1 MRNKELESMR
11 NKLLTF
17 FYVSASFKNK
27 QTGRNKKLESIL
39 PTKPTFSFLIP
50 YSLFLIFLAS
60 CSVQKQIA
68 KSANEDVLSNKA
80 LSTAHVGI
88 SIYEPV
94 ANKYWFNYQGDKY
107 FVPASNTKIP
117 TCYAAMK
124 YLGDS
129 LVGLRYKKKNDSL
142 YYISPTGDPTFLYQN
157 YSYQPVYEF
166 FKNTSWGTS
175 YFFKWESLWHT
186 KGLGSGWSW
195 SDFMEPYMAERSP
208 FPMYGNLIKFKKG
221 GDPQRAEGIF
231 HIPDGGY
238 DPLGGD
244 ESDIEQNKFTIT
256 RELGTNRFF
265 FKHSDKKFDS
275 TSLTLTDLDNFYE
288 VKYILADTIRKDDL
302 HIIAGRMKTEK
313 DAVLISGG
321 TWQNIKTQPTDSL
334 LKPMM
339 HRSDN
344 FFAEQS
350 LLMVS
355 NELLGVMNDEK
366 IIDTL
371 LKTDFKDL
379 PQKPRWVDG
388 SGLSRYN
395 LFTPQDFVA
404 ILNKMK
410 NEFGMERIKI
420 ILPTGGEGTISSYYK
435 ADSGYIYGKTGT
447 LSGVVAFS
455 GFLYTKKGKLLIF
468 STLVNNHQ
476 ASATEVRRAI
486 EKFIQGV
493 RNKY

>member
-1 MRNKELESMR
+1 MKI
-11 NKLLTF
+11 KLLNKWPQLIILN
-17 FYVSASFKNK
+17 SALL
-27 QTGRNKKLESIL
+27 T
-39 PTKPTFSFLIP
+39 
-50 YSLFLIFLAS
+50 LFTS
-60 CSVQKQIA
+60 CSIQKQIA
-68 KSANEDVLSNKA
+68 RSAKADVRDTKA
-80 LSTAHVGI
+80 LQTAHVGI
-88 SIYEPV
+88 SIFDP
-94 ANKYWFNYQGDKY
+94 ATNKYLYNYQGDKY
-107 FVPASNTKIP
+107 FVPASNTKLP

-129 LVGLRYKKKNDSL
+129 LVGLRYQTLQEDSM
-142 YYISPTGDPTFLYQN
+142 IMIWETGDPSFLHPDFRNQPIFDFLKKFKRISFVGTR
-157 YSYQPVYEF
+157 YSDF
-166 FKNTSWGTS
+166 FGNGWAWNDYKEDYMAQRSGFPIYGNVIRL
-175 YFFKWESLWHT
+175 KWES
-186 KGLGSGWSW
+186 
-195 SDFMEPYMAERSP
+195 
-208 FPMYGNLIKFKKG
+208 
-221 GDPQRAEGIF
+221 
-231 HIPDGGY
+231 
-238 DPLGGD
+238 
-244 ESDIEQNKFTIT
+244 
-256 RELGTNRFF
+256 
-265 FKHSDKKFDS
+265 
-275 TSLTLTDLDNFYE
+275 
-288 VKYILADTIRKDDL
+288 
-302 HIIAGRMKTEK
+302 TEK
-313 DAVLISGG
+313 VISIPKFFQKDFFVAEKMKNGFEVIKPWEENKIIFWNGKQKNKDVPFHPDMATISGLLKDTLG
-321 TWQNIKTQPTDSL
+321 INVYVNYSELPFQKLVIHSQPTDSL

-355 NELLGVMNDEK
+355 NEMLGVMNDEK

-395 LFTPQDFVA
+395 LFTPQDFVF

-410 NEFGMERIKI
+410 NEFGMERIKV

-435 ADSGYIYGKTGT
+435 ADSGYIFGKTGT

-476 ASATEVRRAI
+476 ASATEVRRAM
-486 EKFIQGV
+486 ERFLQGV

>member
-1 MRNKELESMR
+1 MKGRFNHR
-11 NKLLTF
+11 GIQLLIF
-17 FYVSASFKNK
+17 N
-27 QTGRNKKLESIL
+27 
-39 PTKPTFSFLIP
+39 
-50 YSLFLIFLAS
+50 YSLLILSA
-60 CSVQKQIA
+60 CSVNKQIA
-68 KSANEDVLSNKA
+68 KSAQADVLDAKA
-80 LSTAHVGI
+80 LQTAHIGI
-88 SIYEPV
+88 SIFDPA
-94 ANKYWFNYQGDKY
+94 ANKYLYNYQGDKY

-129 LVGLRYKKKNDSL
+129 LVGLRYAGSFEKQM
-142 YYISPTGDPTFLYQN
+142 IIQPTGDPTFLHPDFKTQK
-157 YSYQPVYEF
+157 VYEF
-166 FKNTSWGTS
+166 LRKVTGDIWYDGRA
-175 YFFKWESLWHT
+175 KDLKVW
-186 KGLGSGWSW
+186 GSGWAW
-195 SDFMEPYMAERSP
+195 NDFNEYYMAERNSMP
-208 FPMYGNLIKFKKG
+208 IYGNVVRISGKLNDLKVEPKFF
-221 GDPQRAEGIF
+221 RYNI
-231 HIPDGGY
+231 
-238 DPLGGD
+238 
-244 ESDIEQNKFTIT
+244 
-256 RELGTNRFF
+256 
-265 FKHSDKKFDS
+265 S
-275 TSLTLTDLDNFYE
+275 TSPVTNKNLYKENERPYIDSLNAVSAVRRMQENHFLVYGGVQKNDIIQIPFYTGQLFNLLKDTLLCKQIVHSGFYLDAQPDSV
-288 VKYILADTIRKDDL
+288 VK
-302 HIIAGRMKTEK
+302 IIH
-313 DAVLISGG
+313 S
-321 TWQNIKTQPTDSL
+321 QPTDSL

-355 NELLGVMNDEK
+355 NERLGVMNDEK

-371 LKTDFKDL
+371 LKTDFSDL

-410 NEFGMERIKI
+410 NEFGMERLKV

-476 ASATEVRRAI
+476 ASATEVRRAV
-486 EKFIQGV
+486 EKFLQGV
-493 RNKY
+493 REKF